1 LPKQFIKAGVKID
14 ENLVEIFQQ
23 GSQAEQKNT
32 PQKPCSGEFS

>member
-1 LPKQFIKAGVKID
+1 LPKQFIKAGVKIN
-14 ENLVEIFQQ
+14 ENLPEKIPE